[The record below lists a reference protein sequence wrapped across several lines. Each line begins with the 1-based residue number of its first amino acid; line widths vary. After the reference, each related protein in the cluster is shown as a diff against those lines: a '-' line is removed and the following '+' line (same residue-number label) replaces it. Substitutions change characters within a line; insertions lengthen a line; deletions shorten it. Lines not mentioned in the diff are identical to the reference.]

1 MLGPSSCHSARW
13 WCSLLLTQQLPSVF
27 LQTISRKE
35 KQNKHTKHT
44 YKAKNLQPSKYLSAI
59 CCRANISGTAKQ
71 VGAGVNQIRFTV
83 KISCLYTHFAALVK
97 SLFFFPL
104 KTSLAQI
111 STVQLTST
119 DNIFTLCAVT
129 YIVANVTAFHIKRD
143 IYSLFIELMQQF
155 LSGIFFSL
163 WHLCKGDFI
172 LFFYFFNLYLHVVN

>member
-1 MLGPSSCHSARW
+1 M
-13 WCSLLLTQQLPSVF
+13 
-27 LQTISRKE
+27 
-35 KQNKHTKHT
+35 
-44 YKAKNLQPSKYLSAI
+44 
-59 CCRANISGTAKQ
+59 
-71 VGAGVNQIRFTV
+71 
-83 KISCLYTHFAALVK
+83 KISCLYTRFAALVK

-172 LFFYFFNLYLHVVN
+172 LFFYFFNLYLHVVNWIFIFASSFLCARFRKVHGVLPTWLCGNGPWETQKQHCSSNHGDRQVAESNLAAAFGLLMVGDHSHLSSI